1 MGTLPAV
8 GTVKVAA
15 GTLALTS
22 GSTFER
28 PLSLAHRWS
37 FNGDYKDSVT
47 GVAAEPTS
55 TITFTEDGMARIP
68 GGEKASNY
76 IELGSDKLPSDSVT
90 MEFWVTLRADVTW
103 PKMFCLGENS
113 SSVIG
118 FTFHRNSATGP
129 SGIDVAPNGGTF
141 TGTGTLTK
149 DVPYYFAFTFQANPD
164 GSTSLK
170 AYCVNT
176 STGELV
182 GTIDKTLSGWKL
194 TEKITQTYFR
204 LGYSFWNDGAAQ
216 ADYDEVRVWTGAMS
230 KEGVLRSAALGPN
243 ASFGEIE
250 LATGGTLDLGGQTLT
265 WPSLACKG
273 GTVQNGTLKVS
284 GVIDLTVGDHITNT
298 GTIDLSG
305 ATVNLV
311 DPENLT
317 GAGFTFISG
326 SGTVTGKPAATNLPK
341 GWGVSISGGK
351 ARISKGGVAIVL
363 R

>member
-1 MGTLPAV
+1 M
-8 GTVKVAA
+8 
-15 GTLALTS
+15 
-22 GSTFER
+22 
-28 PLSLAHRWS
+28 
-37 FNGDYKDSVT
+37 
-47 GVAAEPTS
+47 
-55 TITFTEDGMARIP
+55 
-68 GGEKASNY
+68 
-76 IELGSDKLPSDSVT
+76 
-90 MEFWVTLRADVTW
+90 
-103 PKMFCLGENS
+103 
-113 SSVIG
+113 
-118 FTFHRNSATGP
+118 
-129 SGIDVAPNGGTF
+129 
-141 TGTGTLTK
+141 
-149 DVPYYFAFTFQANPD
+149 PYYFAFTFQANPD
-164 GSTSLK
+164 GSTSMK

-176 STGELV
+176 STGALV

-194 TEKITQTYFR
+194 TEKITQTMFR

-216 ADYDEVRVWTGAMS
+216 ADYDEVRVWNGAMS

-273 GTVQNGTLKVS
+273 GAVQNGTLKVS
-284 GVIDLTVGDHITNT
+284 GTIDLNVNDAITNT
-298 GTIDLSG
+298 GVIDLSD

-326 SGTVTGKPAATNLPK
+326 NGTVTGKPAATNLPK

-351 ARISKGGVAIVL
+351 ARISKGGMTLIL